1 MFSIMQDAASNTA
14 TPILIGPEAARALTK
29 RRLAE
34 LDRLRGVCMAK
45 VRSLDAVG
53 KDLAASPDLR
63 LQALAGSNGIIL
75 ALERVTRSFRQIVVL
90 EFELLGLF
98 NAPDRDA
105 IRQPRLPK

>member
-1 MFSIMQDAASNTA
+1 M
-14 TPILIGPEAARALTK
+14 
-29 RRLAE
+29 
-34 LDRLRGVCMAK
+34 
-45 VRSLDAVG
+45 
-53 KDLAASPDLR
+53 AASPDLR

-105 IRQPRLPK
+105 TRQPRLPKVHLDTLTELDLIDPNDLIDLDSVYLSTRLDYKRAR